1 MCLASALKTRA
12 EDGAEER
19 QMGVYGVTLGPKAG
33 PLSWQPRA
41 RTSLFLASLSSLASG
56 VEKSFV

>member
-1 MCLASALKTRA
+1 MCVASALKTRA

-33 PLSWQPRA
+33 PLSWQP
-41 RTSLFLASLSSLASG
+41 
-56 VEKSFV
+56 